1 MMRQL
6 CSLCR
11 LVLQASR
18 KHAKPLILITSFV
31 VFVWLILDTVHRPE
45 FVRQNNPPTGDTDR
59 WDETNVH
66 HFLTLLDIDPNAT
79 ASKADCWPPTSGGML
94 VSAFAGSSLVENLWH
109 YFSLIAVIANLRT
122 MAPSGYTVQ
131 GLLTRSARDQL
142 RQMFVSIP
150 YVVIDERTF
159 DCYDLSAA
167 CVLNDINLL
176 DVPERGN
183 QLYILNN
190 NVKRLYEIVKVQ
202 WKEQWVHFNVGAHPR
217 QWASQLL
224 ANIGRQAVL
233 SDPSDHSTGQA
244 PNTQFV
250 CLNVGDDDGLPFE
263 YYFRAV
269 AFQRKMHGTDGTL
282 VFVALCET
290 LTGTVCK
297 LLNAPAEHIYTVQR
311 HDDPATNF
319 VLLQLCNHTIVS
331 AELDIFPALLRDE
344 GTTVIYERYTDDL
357 LMELTNLKEN
367 WYPML

>member
-6 CSLCR
+6 FSLCR

-18 KHAKPLILITSFV
+18 KYTKPLILMTSFV

-45 FVRQNNPPTGDTDR
+45 FVRQTNPNGETDR
-59 WDETNVH
+59 WDKSYVH

-79 ASKADCWPPTSGGML
+79 ASQADCSLSTSGML

-122 MAPSGYTVQ
+122 MAPAGYTVQ
-131 GLLTRSARDQL
+131 GLLTRSAREQL
-142 RQMFVSIP
+142 RQIFVSIP
-150 YVVIDERTF
+150 YGVIDERTF
-159 DCYDLSAA
+159 DCYDLSGA

-224 ANIGRQAVL
+224 ASIGRRAML
-233 SDPSDHSTGQA
+233 SNSSEYSTEQV
-244 PNTQFV
+244 NTQFV
-250 CLNVGDDDGLPFE
+250 CLNVGDHDGLPFE

-269 AFQRKMHGTDGTL
+269 TFQRKMHGTDGPL

-290 LTGTVCK
+290 PTGTVCS

-311 HDDPATNF
+311 HDDPAINF

-357 LMELTNLKEN
+357 LIELTNLKEN